1 MPVHVRRGLRKLEFA
16 PATDARAARDAR
28 DEALVEFVTEAP
40 LAVGTTACVPL
51 GRRNGEL
58 REVVGIAQLV
68 ESKDLGAH
76 RREYRYRIRGAV
88 TKVGTS

>member
-16 PATDARAARDAR
+16 SASDAHAAR

-58 REVVGIAQLV
+58 RELVGIAQLV
-68 ESKDLGAH
+68 ESKSLDAH

-88 TKVGTS
+88 TKAGMS